1 MNDAFP
7 DLPVLGALGEALAL
21 SFREAESAPA
31 RTPTLGERLRQR
43 LTSRSRR
50 TLLFATVALVVIGTG
65 ALAATNVIRIG
76 APVKPGAAFS
86 HPHRGEGAIVPH
98 SVRLLDVKTR
108 DPIGEPPWGMRVLST
123 TRGVGCIQVGR
134 LLDGRLGL
142 LGTAGAFKN
151 DGLFHAI
158 PVNSS
163 FSPVGCTTLDR
174 NGRIFLAVHID
185 YMPASAA
192 MASCY
197 VARFLLFVRGRN
209 PTPACKQADE
219 RTLDYGL
226 LGPEAQSITYRTAR
240 GERTRPTIGPEGA
253 YLLVRRGVQQGRSDA
268 AGGNLLPAYG
278 PITTITYR
286 DGSICHL
293 PAHGHPYPAAACK
306 PHGYVPL
313 ATRVPTEAEVRAPVH
328 ARIERP
334 RRPHLHGLI
343 EVSFTVRV
351 PVTSARGA
359 YALTW
364 HRGRQKRIYSMVQTN
379 RDISAGQTIR
389 RRLAALKPG
398 TYYGSVTYTVSR
410 GPDLEFPSDAIP
422 RPKRLVGNFRVVV
435 K

>member
-1 MNDAFP
+1 MSDAFP
-7 DLPVLGALGEALAL
+7 DLPVLGALGEVLAL

-76 APVKPGAAFS
+76 APAKPGAEFS
-86 HPHRGEGAIVPH
+86 HPHRGAGAIVPH

-108 DPIGEPPWGMRVLST
+108 DPTGGPAWGMRVL
-123 TRGVGCIQVGR
+123 GCIQVGR

-151 DGLFHAI
+151 DGLFHAM
-158 PVNSS
+158 PVNRA

-185 YMPASAA
+185 YMSASA
-192 MASCY
+192 MESCY
-197 VARFLLFVRGRN
+197 VARFWLGGRK
-209 PTPACKQADE
+209 PASPPCKPSDE

-226 LGPEAQSITYRTAR
+226 LGPEAQSITYRTAG
-240 GERTRPTIGPEGA
+240 GERTRPTLGPEGA

-278 PITTITYR
+278 PITAITYR

-293 PAHGHPYPAAACK
+293 PGHGHPYPAAACK
-306 PHGYVPL
+306 PHDYVPL
-313 ATRVPTEAEVRAPVH
+313 ETRVPTEAEVRAPVR

-343 EVSFTVRV
+343 EVSFTARV
-351 PVTSARGA
+351 QVTSARGA
-359 YALTW
+359 YAVTW

-379 RDISAGQTIR
+379 GDISAGQTIR
-389 RRLAALKPG
+389 RRLPVLKPG

-410 GPDLEFPSDAIP
+410 GPDLGFPSGAIP
-422 RPKRLVGNFRVVV
+422 RPKRLVGNFRVVI